1 MSIPRRLGRIARGFA
16 RNLQDDER
24 FNEAIRSGRRSTESL
39 KGALGDAW
47 RGASDEWRTSE
58 EQRKFDDEAAREE
71 DPNYGRREQESRDEG
86 REKNREETRSTSSRS
101 SGWRS
106 SASSA
111 FTGIK
116 YPPEVLR
123 GYDRLGLVPGAS
135 LSEVDK
141 KRREL
146 IKKYHP
152 DRFSD
157 PDKRVRAERVSA
169 EINAAHDK
177 IERHLLKRK

>member
-1 MSIPRRLGRIARGFA
+1 VSIPRRLGRIARGFVS
-16 RNLQDDER
+16 NLQEDER
-24 FNEAIRSGRRSTESL
+24 FNDAIRSGRRTSESL

-47 RGASDEWRTSE
+47 RGASEEWRTSE
-58 EQRKFDDEAAREE
+58 EQRKADEENARGE
-71 DPNYGRREQESRDEG
+71 DPNYGPRQETGEKPRESPHS
-86 REKNREETRSTSSRS
+86 KS

-106 SASSA
+106 TASSA

-135 LSEVDK
+135 LSEVDR

-152 DRFSD
+152 DRFAD
-157 PDKRVRAERVSA
+157 PDKRARAERVSA

-177 IERHLLKRK
+177 IERHILKRN

>member
-1 MSIPRRLGRIARGFA
+1 MSIPRRLGRIARGFVS
-16 RNLQDDER
+16 NLQEDER
-24 FNEAIRSGRRSTESL
+24 FNEAIRSGRRSSESL

-47 RGASDEWRTSE
+47 RGASEEWRTSE
-58 EQRKFDDEAAREE
+58 ERRKEDEAEASREHE
-71 DPNYGRREQESRDEG
+71 EDDPNYGRREESRESRG
-86 REKNREETRSTSSRS
+86 NSRS

-135 LSEVDK
+135 LSEVDS

-157 PDKRVRAERVSA
+157 PEKRVRAERVSA

-177 IERHLLKRK
+177 IERHLLKR